1 MDEEKTTV
9 DVEDEKDDTTTEEVE
24 VEETE
29 EETTEEET
37 TEDPYEAELNRLE
50 AERKKAEDIAR
61 QKGGALAEAKAKNK
75 QLEDRLTALEKKGGA
90 VDKDEL
96 VQQLRAEI
104 KQDAEIDRLT
114 TNPKEQELIRHYI
127 KNNNLSAYDA
137 WVLANKAPLVQARQ
151 RETEVDQEEL
161 ALARISGLSAGGG
174 ATDKRDPIAKLASEG
189 LTEAERKNLS
199 L

>member
-1 MDEEKTTV
+1 MDEDKSVDPLDEKTE
-9 DVEDEKDDTTTEEVE
+9 DV

-29 EETTEEET
+29 ETKEEVVEET
-37 TEDPYEAELNRLE
+37 TETEVDPYEAELQRLE

-75 QLEDRLTALEKKGGA
+75 ALEDRLTALEKKGGA

-96 VQQLRAEI
+96 VQQLRSEI
-104 KQDAEIDRLT
+104 KQDAEIERLS
-114 TNPKEQELIRHYI
+114 TNPKEQDLIRYYI

-151 RETEVDQEEL
+151 RETEVDQEEA
-161 ALARISGLSAGGG
+161 ALARISGLSVGGNG
-174 ATDKRDPIAKLASEG
+174 TDKRDPIAKLASEG